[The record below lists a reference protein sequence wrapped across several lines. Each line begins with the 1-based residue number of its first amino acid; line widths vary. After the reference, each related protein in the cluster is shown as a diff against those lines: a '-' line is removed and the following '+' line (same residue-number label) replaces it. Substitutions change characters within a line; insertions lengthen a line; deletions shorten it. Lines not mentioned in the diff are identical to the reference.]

1 MARKPLL
8 TESEIRSFMK
18 LAELRPI
25 GDDKIAEM
33 YGTPE
38 PGARDDED
46 DMDAED
52 DMDDGPSMEMDLD
65 MGDDKGDMEVDM
77 DMDAEPAMDMGGD
90 SKMVSIDDFMSALE
104 GALEDV
110 LGEPVSTEMDDAPD
124 MGDEP
129 EADAAEMGADAAM
142 DAEEDEMD
150 DPMMEEEDEDED
162 PPGYRNPMEEDLVN
176 EVARRVAARL
186 QAKDNE
192 EQMVDALAERIMNRL
207 TNK

>member
-129 EADAAEMGADAAM
+129 EADAAM

>member
-25 GDDKIAEM
+25 GDDKIAE
-33 YGTPE
+33 YGIK
-38 PGARDDED
+38 PGARDD
-46 DMDAED
+46 MDAKD
-52 DMDDGPSMEMDLD
+52 DMDDGPGMEIDMDMD
-65 MGDDKGDMEVDM
+65 DDKGDMEVDMDM

-129 EADAAEMGADAAM
+129 EADAVEMDVDAAM
-142 DAEEDEMD
+142 DAEEDK
-150 DPMMEEEDEDED
+150 DED
-162 PPGYRNPMEEDLVN
+162 PPGTRSYMEEDIVN

-192 EQMVDALAERIMNRL
+192 AQMVDALAERIMNRL

>member
-33 YGTPE
+33 YGTK
-38 PGARDDED
+38 PGARDD
-46 DMDAED
+46 MDAKD
-52 DMDDGPSMEMDLD
+52 DMDDGPGMEIDMDMD
-65 MGDDKGDMEVDM
+65 DDKGDMEVDMDM

-129 EADAAEMGADAAM
+129 EADAVEMDVDAAM

-162 PPGYRNPMEEDLVN
+162 PPGMRNYMEEDIVN

-192 EQMVDALAERIMNRL
+192 AQMVDALAERIMNRL

>member
-25 GDDKIAEM
+25 GEDKIAEM
-33 YGTPE
+33 YGMK
-38 PGARDDED
+38 PGARDED
-46 DMDAED
+46 DAAAED
-52 DMDDGPSMEMDLD
+52 GMDDGPSMEMDLD
-65 MGDDKGDMEVDM
+65 MDDDKGDMEIDM

-110 LGEPVSTEMDDAPD
+110 LGEPVSTEMDD
-124 MGDEP
+124 
-129 EADAAEMGADAAM
+129 
-142 DAEEDEMD
+142 
-150 DPMMEEEDEDED
+150 PMMEEEDEDED
-162 PPGYRNPMEEDLVN
+162 PPGTRNYMEEDLVN

-192 EQMVDALAERIMNRL
+192 EQMVDALAERIMYRL

>member
-33 YGTPE
+33 YGTKQ
-38 PGARDDED
+38 PGARD

-162 PPGYRNPMEEDLVN
+162 PPGYRNLMEEDLVN

>member
-33 YGTPE
+33 YGMK
-38 PGARDDED
+38 PGARDED

>member
-25 GDDKIAEM
+25 GDDKIAE
-33 YGTPE
+33 YGMK
-38 PGARDDED
+38 PGARD

-52 DMDDGPSMEMDLD
+52 DMDDGPGMEIDMDMD
-65 MGDDKGDMEVDM
+65 DDKGDMEVDMDM

-129 EADAAEMGADAAM
+129 EADAVEMDVDAAM

-150 DPMMEEEDEDED
+150 DPMMEEEEEEEED
-162 PPGYRNPMEEDLVN
+162 PPGYRNYMEEDIVN

-192 EQMVDALAERIMNRL
+192 AKMVDALAERIMNRL

>member
-33 YGTPE
+33 YGKM
-38 PGARDDED
+38 PGARDED

-52 DMDDGPSMEMDLD
+52 SMDDGPSMEMDLD
-65 MGDDKGDMEVDM
+65 VDDDAGDMEVDM
-77 DMDAEPAMDMGGD
+77 DMGAAGDAGD
-90 SKMVSIDDFMSALE
+90 KMVSIDDFMSALE

-129 EADAAEMGADAAM
+129 EADEVEMDADVAM

-150 DPMMEEEDEDED
+150 DPMMEEEHEDED
-162 PPGYRNPMEEDLVN
+162 PPGMRKYMEEDLVN
-176 EVARRVAARL
+176 EVARRVADRL
-186 QAKDNE
+186 KAKNNE
-192 EQMVDALAERIMNRL
+192 AQMVDALAERIMNRL